1 MKDWKLI
8 SFGPRNRE
16 GNELIQQSG
25 SSLEMYFKS
34 D

>member
-8 SFGPRNRE
+8 SFGERDRE

-25 SSLEMYFKS
+25 SSLDSGNVF
-34 D
+34 